1 MPNAFM
7 NGLKSNANYTLTANG
22 GLARKSTGTALYDL
36 FALGAAYRN
45 RSEEDCILLFRK
57 AFDENP
63 SYALKCLFYIADCR
77 GGKLFA

>member
-1 MPNAFM
+1 MPNAFL
-7 NGLKSNANYTLTANG
+7 NGLQSNASYTTTANG
-22 GLARKSTGTALYDL
+22 GLAHKSTGTALYDL

-57 AFDENP
+57 AFDEDP
-63 SYALKCLFYIADCR
+63 VYALKCLFYIADCR